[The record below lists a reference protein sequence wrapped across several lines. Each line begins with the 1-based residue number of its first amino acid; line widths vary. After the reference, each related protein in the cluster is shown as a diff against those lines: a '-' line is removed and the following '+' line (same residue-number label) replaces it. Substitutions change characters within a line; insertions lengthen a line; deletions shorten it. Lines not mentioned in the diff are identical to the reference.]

1 MLLNDQF
8 EGLECKQGACMYPVP
23 VTEFDFVVWMYRE
36 NTIPHPPE
44 KVVNLIEKK
53 TLVELI
59 SPLNFYCIS
68 DRNVLLSRYFYQ
80 HTLFAKTNLF
90 ICHYA
95 G

>member
-53 TLVELI
+53 NT
-59 SPLNFYCIS
+59 SGTYFS
-68 DRNVLLSRYFYQ
+68 FKFLLYQ
-80 HTLFAKTNLF
+80 
-90 ICHYA
+90 
-95 G
+95 